1 MTLLVKVMLVTPK
14 HKKKSRKIML
24 IKRKK
29 KQIIIATHIKR
40 KKRNR
45 VFKIQMTL
53 SAQNYA
59 YCKKKIIAINKK
71 QKKYR
76 DI

>member
-1 MTLLVKVMLVTPK
+1 
-14 HKKKSRKIML
+14 ML